1 MNLIKFQIIQI
12 GEKIHPISSPIPM
25 SLDSDRF
32 RWIQISYSLSNLDYN
47 SDSDYE
53 NSKSGLTHH
62 ANKSRKK
69 NIICNLMARTQCI
82 KAIVR
87 QSMTCMHN
95 FNYLPALQKSKQ
107 LAWCQFLCDFHMDSD
122 DRLGSIISRSNKSNY
137 AYMSDE
143 RAIFYN
149 KLITINTEIR
159 SYWTGGSRNSIRA
172 WIKPR
177 CQLFLNFPTNHTYFK
192 GEAYWLWVTFNWVP
206 S

>member
-1 MNLIKFQIIQI
+1 MNLIKFQIIQK
-12 GEKIHPISSPIPM
+12 GEKIHPISSPITM

-122 DRLGSIISRSNKSNY
+122 ERLGSIISRTN
-137 AYMSDE
+137 
-143 RAIFYN
+143 
-149 KLITINTEIR
+149 LITHTWATNVPYSIIN
-159 SYWTGGSRNSIRA
+159 SLQLM
-172 WIKPR
+172 PR
-177 CQLFLNFPTNHTYFK
+177 
-192 GEAYWLWVTFNWVP
+192 
-206 S
+206 